1 MPNDPHLDV
10 RGLSVRYGLAPP
22 ALMDVSIQVPVGGV
36 VALLGSNGAGKTTFL
51 RALGGLL
58 PFHGGRITQGEI
70 RLEGDL
76 VDRTSPA
83 KLVRRG
89 LAQVMEGR
97 RIFAEL
103 SVEENLN
110 AGAVTVQ
117 NRQQAEA
124 VKAEILETFPVLA
137 ERIDARAGYLSGG
150 EQQMLAIARALM
162 SSPKLLLMDE
172 PSLGLAPLIVERI
185 AEIVV
190 NLNLSGTSVLLVEQ
204 NAAMALSTADY
215 AYVLQNGRLL
225 LHGPVAELRDAPEV
239 RDLYLGRTSGEE
251 GSDGERAGAP
261 VAAPPEP
268 PVSPEKPPAVGPE
281 PVASP
286 TEPPPAA
293 VPPVAPPAS
302 PAASPVSAP
311 SAPPAPPQSDA
322 HPLLEIEGVSLSF
335 AGVLALSEVSFKVRK
350 GELLALIGPNGA
362 GKTSVFNCI
371 SGVYRPQR
379 GAIHLEGRSLVG
391 LRPFRIA
398 ASGVAR
404 TFQNLGLFETLD
416 VMENLMLGRHVRMKS
431 GLLAGSVWFGRA
443 RREEVVNR
451 RHCAEL
457 VELLD
462 LHPYVGRP
470 VGLLPYGVQ
479 KRIEIGR
486 ALAAEPRL
494 LLLDEPVAGMTGEES
509 EHAAEL
515 LGRIRTEMG
524 LTILLV
530 EHHLSLVMRTADR
543 VAAMNFGA
551 VIASG
556 TPEEVAAHPAVVEA
570 YLGAASDAAAD
581 AAAQA
586 AQPS

>member
-117 NRQQAEA
+117 NRQQTEA

-137 ERIDARAGYLSGG
+137 ERLDARAGYLSGG

-190 NLNLSGTSVLLVEQ
+190 NLNRSGTSVLLVEQ

-261 VAAPPEP
+261 EPPSADVP
-268 PVSPEKPPAVGPE
+268 PVSP
-281 PVASP
+281 
-286 TEPPPAA
+286 
-293 VPPVAPPAS
+293 PAS
-302 PAASPVSAP
+302 PVAAP
-311 SAPPAPPQSDA
+311 SVPPAPPQSDA

-581 AAAQA
+581 AAAQPTQA
-586 AQPS
+586 S

>member
-103 SVEENLN
+103 SVEDNLN
-110 AGAVTVQ
+110 AGAVTAQ
-117 NRQQAEA
+117 NRQQTEV
-124 VKAEILETFPVLA
+124 VKAGILETFPVLA
-137 ERIDARAGYLSGG
+137 ERLNARAGYLSGG

-172 PSLGLAPLIVERI
+172 PSLGLAPRIVERI

-190 NLNLSGTSVLLVEQ
+190 NLNRSGTSVLLVEQ

-215 AYVLQNGRLL
+215 AYVMQNGRLL
-225 LHGPVAELRDAPEV
+225 LHGPVDELRDAPEV
-239 RDLYLGRTSGEE
+239 RDLYLGRTSGGE
-251 GSDGERAGAP
+251 GSVGE
-261 VAAPPEP
+261 
-268 PVSPEKPPAVGPE
+268 
-281 PVASP
+281 
-286 TEPPPAA
+286 PPAA
-293 VPPVAPPAS
+293 PAAAAQPAAPSGPLVAPEKLPA
-302 PAASPVSAP
+302 V
-311 SAPPAPPQSDA
+311 APPQSDA
-322 HPLLEIEGVSLSF
+322 PPLLEIEGVSLSF
-335 AGVLALSEVSFKVRK
+335 SGVLALSEVSFKVRK

-379 GAIHLEGRSLVG
+379 GAIHLEGRSLIG
-391 LRPFRIA
+391 LRPFRVA

-431 GLLAGSVWFGRA
+431 GFLAGSVWFGRA

-570 YLGAASDAAAD
+570 YLGAAGD
-581 AAAQA
+581 AAAQPTQA
-586 AQPS
+586 TQPVRPTRQIPGDPAGPADPAELGRARPD